1 MIMKRSNSK
10 LLLGI
15 ICIAIAA
22 LLSFVALPQLYADK
36 AETTSAVKL
45 SRDVPAGTLITEN
58 LLSSV
63 EVGAYGLPDTVVRS
77 AEAAVG
83 MVASEVLYA
92 GEYLTSSRLVTE
104 EAYQAQL
111 AAQTKGLESGY
122 CLVTI
127 EFPSVSSGIAG
138 VLRAGNI
145 VDVHECTE
153 NKESGVTVQKAL
165 PSLYVYDVLNADL
178 QSLTKLDAKLA
189 EAVMEEDTNYDFA
202 PAYVIFRCTVE
213 QAHTLIRLERTEAL
227 HLTLQS
233 VGGEG

>member
-15 ICIAIAA
+15 VCIVIAA
-22 LLSFVALPQLYADK
+22 FLSFVALPQLYADK

-45 SRDVPAGTLITEN
+45 NRDVSTGTLITEN

-111 AAQTKGLESGY
+111 AAQTKGLENGY

-145 VDVHECTE
+145 VDVHECVE
-153 NKESGVTVQKAL
+153 NEEGGVTVQKAL

-189 EAVMEEDTNYDFA
+189 EAVVEEDTNYDFA
-202 PAYVIFRCTVE
+202 PAYVIFRCTEE